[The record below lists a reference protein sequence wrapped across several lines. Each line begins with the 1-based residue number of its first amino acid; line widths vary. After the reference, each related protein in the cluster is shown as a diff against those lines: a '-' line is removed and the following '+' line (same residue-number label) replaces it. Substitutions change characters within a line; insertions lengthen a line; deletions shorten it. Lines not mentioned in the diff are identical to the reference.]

1 MVELRYNRSGSVR
14 ILYLG
19 ICQIMNAMKM
29 SVYYISDSVKNQDI
43 TAKKC
48 LDTISLLMSDI
59 TAMLESRY
67 YSKNNVR
74 ILHQW

>member
-1 MVELRYNRSGSVR
+1 MVELRYNRSESVR

-43 TAKKC
+43 TAKEV
-48 LDTISLLMSDI
+48 LGYNISYNV
-59 TAMLESRY
+59 RY
-67 YSKNNVR
+67 YSNVR
-74 ILHQW
+74 VKIL

>member
-19 ICQIMNAMKM
+19 MCQIMNAVKM

-43 TAKKC
+43 TAKEVFGY
-48 LDTISLLMSDI
+48 DI
-59 TAMLESRY
+59 TFNVRY
-67 YSKNNVR
+67 YSNVR
-74 ILHQW
+74 VTILQQR